1 MNADRIIVLDDG
13 KVVGQGTHEELLD
26 TCEVYRQIVESQL
39 SEDELKR

>member
-26 TCEVYRQIVESQL
+26 TCEV
-39 SEDELKR
+39 